1 MLKRSDIETVYASDD
16 NMTFIM
22 EYYYE
27 DEELKEIAVVGF
39 YFGEPSEEKTR
50 EYFISQKKQ

>member
-22 EYYYE
+22 EYYFE

-39 YFGEPSEEKTR
+39 YYGEPSEEKTR
-50 EYFISQKKQ
+50 EYFLSQLKQ

>member
-1 MLKRSDIETVYASDD
+1 MLKRSDVETVYASDD

-27 DEELKEIAVVGF
+27 DDDLKEIGVVGF

>member
-22 EYYYE
+22 EYYFE

-39 YFGEPSEEKTR
+39 YYGEPSEEKTR
-50 EYFISQKKQ
+50 EYFLSQKKQ

>member
-16 NMTFIM
+16 NMTFLM

-27 DEELKEIAVVGF
+27 DNDLKDIAVVGF
-39 YFGEPSEEKTR
+39 YYGEPSEEKTR
-50 EYFISQKKQ
+50 EYFLTQKKQ